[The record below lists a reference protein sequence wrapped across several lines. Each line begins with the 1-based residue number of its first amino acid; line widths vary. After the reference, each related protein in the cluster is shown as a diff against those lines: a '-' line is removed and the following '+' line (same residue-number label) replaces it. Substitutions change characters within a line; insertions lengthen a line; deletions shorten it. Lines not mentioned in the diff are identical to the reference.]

1 MAKAAKAKTLYICSE
16 CGGQAPKWTGQCA
29 ACGAWNT
36 LVESVEQAPAAHR
49 FQALAKSS
57 AVQRLAEIEASDVPR
72 FTTGVGEFDRV
83 LGGGLVPG
91 GVVLIGGDPG
101 IGKSTLLLQSLAEI
115 ARDRP
120 ALYVSGEESGAQI
133 ALRAQRLGLI
143 GGKESAAADLSLLA
157 EIQLE
162 KIQATI
168 DEQRPEVA
176 VIDSIQTIYSEALT
190 SAPGSVAQVRECA
203 AQLTRIAKQTGTSII
218 MVGHVTKEGSL
229 AGPRVLEHIVDTV
242 LYFEGDTHSSFRLVR
257 AFKNRFGA
265 VNELGVFA
273 MTEKGLRGVANPSA
287 LFLSQHEQSVAGSC
301 VLVTQEGSRPLLVE
315 VQALVDTAHVPNP
328 RRLAVGLEQNRLAL
342 LLAVL
347 HRHAG
352 IACFDQDVFLN
363 AVGGVK
369 ITEPAAD
376 LAVLLAIHSSL
387 RNKPLPKG
395 LITFGEVGL
404 AGEIRPSPRG
414 QDRLKEAA
422 KLGFSVALIPKANAP
437 KQAIDGLKVIAV
449 DRIEEAIDRVRD
461 LE

>member
-1 MAKAAKAKTLYICSE
+1 MAKVAKAKTLYVCSE
-16 CGGQAPKWTGQCA
+16 CGGESPKWTGQCA
-29 ACGAWNT
+29 ACNAWNT
-36 LVESVEQAPAAHR
+36 LTESVAQTASNHR

-57 AVQRLAEIEASDVPR
+57 PVRKLADIEASDVPR

-133 ALRAQRLGLI
+133 ALRAQRLGLV
-143 GGKESAAADLSLLA
+143 GGASAAGDLALLA

-315 VQALVDTAHVPNP
+315 VQALVDTAQVPNP

-376 LAVLLAIHSSL
+376 LAVLLAIHSSM

-437 KQAIDGLKVIAV
+437 KQAIDGLKVVAV

>member
-1 MAKAAKAKTLYICSE
+1 MAKVAKAKTLYVCSE
-16 CGGQAPKWTGQCA
+16 CGGESPKWTGQCA
-29 ACGAWNT
+29 ACNAWNT
-36 LVESVEQAPAAHR
+36 LTESVAQTASNHR

-57 AVQRLAEIEASDVPR
+57 PVRKLAEIEASDVPR

-115 ARDRP
+115 ARERP

-143 GGKESAAADLSLLA
+143 GGASAAGDLALLA

-376 LAVLLAIHSSL
+376 LAVLLAIHSSM

-422 KLGFSVALIPKANAP
+422 NLGFFVALIPKANAP

>member
-1 MAKAAKAKTLYICSE
+1 VAKAAKAKTLFVCSE
-16 CGGQAPKWTGQCA
+16 CGAQSPKWTGQCV
-29 ACGAWNT
+29 ACHAWNT
-36 LVESVEQAPAAHR
+36 LIESVEQAPSAHR

-57 AVQRLAEIEASDVPR
+57 SVQKLADIEASDVPR

-143 GGKESAAADLSLLA
+143 GGAAELALLA

-376 LAVLLAIHSSL
+376 LAVLLAIHSSM

-437 KQAIDGLKVIAV
+437 KQPIDGLNVIAV
-449 DRIEEAIDRVRD
+449 DRIEEAIDRVRE

>member
-1 MAKAAKAKTLYICSE
+1 MAKVAKAKTLYVCSE
-16 CGGQAPKWTGQCA
+16 CGGESPKWTGQCA
-29 ACGAWNT
+29 ACNAWNT
-36 LVESVEQAPAAHR
+36 LTESVAQTASNHR

-57 AVQRLAEIEASDVPR
+57 PVRKLAEIEASDVPR

-115 ARDRP
+115 ARERP

-143 GGKESAAADLSLLA
+143 GGASAAGDLALLA

-376 LAVLLAIHSSL
+376 LAVLLAIHSSM

-404 AGEIRPSPRG
+404 AGEIRPCPRG

-422 KLGFSVALIPKANAP
+422 KLGFFVALIPKANAP

>member
-1 MAKAAKAKTLYICSE
+1 MYVCSE
-16 CGGQAPKWTGQCA
+16 CGGESPKWTGQCA
-29 ACGAWNT
+29 ACNAWNT
-36 LVESVEQAPAAHR
+36 LTESVAQTASNHR

-57 AVQRLAEIEASDVPR
+57 PVRKLAEIEASDVPR

-115 ARDRP
+115 ARERP

-143 GGKESAAADLSLLA
+143 GGASAAGDLALLA

-376 LAVLLAIHSSL
+376 LAVLLAIHSSM

>member
-1 MAKAAKAKTLYICSE
+1 VAKAAKAKTLFICSE

-36 LVESVEQAPAAHR
+36 LVESVEQAPTAHR

-57 AVQRLAEIEASDVPR
+57 AVQRLADIEASDVPR

-133 ALRAQRLGLI
+133 ALRAQRLGLT
-143 GGKESAAADLSLLA
+143 GDKNSAAADLCLLA

-203 AQLTRIAKQTGTSII
+203 AQLTRIAKQTGTAII

-376 LAVLLAIHSSL
+376 LAVLLAIHSSM

-437 KQAIDGLKVIAV
+437 KQPIDGLNVIAV

>member
-1 MAKAAKAKTLYICSE
+1 MYVCSE
-16 CGGQAPKWTGQCA
+16 CGGESPKWTGQCA
-29 ACGAWNT
+29 ACNAWNT
-36 LVESVEQAPAAHR
+36 LTESVAQTASNHR
-49 FQALAKSS
+49 FQALAKRSP
-57 AVQRLAEIEASDVPR
+57 VRKLAEIEASDVPR

-115 ARDRP
+115 ARERP

-143 GGKESAAADLSLLA
+143 GGASAAGDLALLA

-376 LAVLLAIHSSL
+376 LAVLLAIHSSM